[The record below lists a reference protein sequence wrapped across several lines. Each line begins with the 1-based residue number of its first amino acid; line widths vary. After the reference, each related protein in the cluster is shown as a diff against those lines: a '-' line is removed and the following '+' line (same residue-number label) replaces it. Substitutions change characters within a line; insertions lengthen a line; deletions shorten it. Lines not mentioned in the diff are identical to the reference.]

1 VYWDNFW
8 EEPTHVLLELRVV
21 HMHGHRHGTPCRAAC
36 IQFFH
41 CLRCVQ
47 EVPECQKAWYGQ
59 SNLAAVQHNDAA
71 ALLKARSTT
80 ITFPVAAAATTVTVT

>member
-1 VYWDNFW
+1 MPRCLYPVFSL
-8 EEPTHVLLELRVV
+8 PPLRARSSRV
-21 HMHGHRHGTPCRAAC
+21 
-36 IQFFH
+36 
-41 CLRCVQ
+41 
-47 EVPECQKAWYGQ
+47 CQKAWYGQ